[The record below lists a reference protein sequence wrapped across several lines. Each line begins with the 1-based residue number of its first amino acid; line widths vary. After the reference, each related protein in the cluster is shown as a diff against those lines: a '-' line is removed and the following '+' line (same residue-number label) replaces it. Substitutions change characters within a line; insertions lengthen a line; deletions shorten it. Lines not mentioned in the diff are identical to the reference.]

1 MPHGAKPTEAQ
12 TGWAKG
18 RHRKRRHPSG
28 QEGQGK
34 AETSWTHVHAM
45 QQMGMG
51 QDKPKCCK
59 LDTQSDPDSTVE
71 EGCIEG
77 AGWERRSG
85 LDCASDPAQGMW
97 KWWWQEARGV

>member
-45 QQMGMG
+45 QQMGMVRTS
-51 QDKPKCCK
+51 QSAASW
-59 LDTQSDPDSTVE
+59 TQSQ
-71 EGCIEG
+71 I
-77 AGWERRSG
+77 
-85 LDCASDPAQGMW
+85 LILQW
-97 KWWWQEARGV
+97 KKAA